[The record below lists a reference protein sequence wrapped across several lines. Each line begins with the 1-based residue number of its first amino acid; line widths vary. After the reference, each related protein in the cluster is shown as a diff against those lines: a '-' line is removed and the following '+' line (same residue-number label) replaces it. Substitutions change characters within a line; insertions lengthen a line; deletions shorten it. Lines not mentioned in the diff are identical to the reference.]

1 MEPDMTFPRRYL
13 LGALVILAAVVAPGA
28 AGASVAPGQ
37 LQPGFVPLAQRFGDP
52 TGNESATSVAVR
64 DDGRLVVAAFNDV
77 DLDRMIV
84 GLRADGQLDTSFSGD
99 GVWRMPSG
107 DDTIIRAVTTQAD
120 GKVVFAGDDAT
131 TNTMV
136 IGRLMKDG
144 ELDPTFGNG
153 DGLHVVTTTVGAAPR
168 IERVFVEPD
177 GKVTFAGT
185 TYVIGKARERVSG
198 KLTATG
204 LDDPAF
210 VGTPYLTVGGGGSG
224 DNDRLGGIVRMNDG
238 SYVMGDAHGTGMT
251 GIWKIGPNG
260 NWSMLKDINLVNTVD
275 EPVDVVAVDASHVAV
290 LVTGTPWNTALTMV
304 NTEATPALDTSF
316 GTNGIATPFASSMRG
331 EQILRQGDG
340 RLLVAGFD
348 GTHRT
353 IERLDATGTPD
364 ATFGVAGVVSLGGSS
379 QRSSSIK
386 LHHVAIET
394 DGSIVS
400 ASHVGA
406 PDTRV
411 VAVDRV
417 LGRVSRVRAAV
428 LTSVAAPYTNTAT
441 AITLRTINDGPDMT
455 GPATAAFAVA
465 SELRIDAVTGG
476 TCTLATPTSGSCLLA
491 PIAAG
496 ASRDVTLT
504 VRSATI
510 GTRAIS
516 LRVSGSFYD
525 DVTSDDESNLALAF
539 AAPPLKVTP
548 NAVSIK
554 GSAGGGPTPAGA
566 SGTPQHPVLPKM
578 ALRRIARLHGRVM
591 GCGRTVRGACRIARI
606 RRGHRTAA
614 LFLRAS
620 AYPLPGTDKRNVRV
634 TVQRKEHGR
643 FITRGGGTLG
653 LSIRGIIEFPLP
665 KEMRGAA
672 DTWRMRIFVAR
683 TSTSK
688 AARSAWFY
696 VRVA

>member
-1 MEPDMTFPRRYL
+1 MNFPRRYL

-52 TGNESATSVAVR
+52 SGLETATSVAVR
-64 DDGRLVVAAFNDV
+64 DDGRIVVSAFNDV
-77 DLDRMIV
+77 DLDRMII
-84 GLRADGQLDTSFSGD
+84 GLRADGQVDTSFSGD

-107 DDTIIRAVTTQAD
+107 DETIVRAVATQPD
-120 GKVVFAGDDAT
+120 GKVLFAGDDQT

-153 DGLHVVTTTVGAAPR
+153 DGLHVVTTYTGAAPR
-168 IERVFVEPD
+168 IERVFLEPD

-185 TYVIGKARERVSG
+185 MYVIGKARELVIG
-198 KLTATG
+198 KLTAAG

-210 VGTPYLTVGGGGSG
+210 VGTPYLTFGGGGSG

-260 NWSMLKDINLVNTVD
+260 NWSILKDINLVNTVD
-275 EPVDVVAVDASHVAV
+275 EPVDIAAVDATHVAV
-290 LVTGTPWNTALTMV
+290 LVTGTPWNSAMTMI

-316 GTNGIATPFASSMRG
+316 GTNGIATPFATSMRG
-331 EQILRQGDG
+331 EQLLRQSDG

-353 IERLDATGTPD
+353 IERLEANGTPD
-364 ATFGVAGVVSLGGSS
+364 GTFGTAGVVSLDGAS

-386 LHHVAIET
+386 LHHIAIET

-406 PDTRV
+406 PDARV

-428 LTSVAAPYTNTAT
+428 LTSVPAPYTNTAT

-455 GPATAAFAVA
+455 GPATAAFSVA
-465 SELRIDAVTGG
+465 SELKIDSVTGG
-476 TCTLATPTSGSCLLA
+476 TCTLATPTSGSCQLT
-491 PIAAG
+491 PIPAG
-496 ASRDVTLT
+496 RSRDVTLT

-516 LRVSGSFYD
+516 LRVAGAFYD

-539 AAPPLKVTP
+539 SAPPLKLTP
-548 NAVSIK
+548 NAVSVN
-554 GSAGGGPTPAGA
+554 GSAGGGATPPGA
-566 SGTPQHPVLPKM
+566 TGTPEHPVLPKM
-578 ALRRIARLHGRVM
+578 ALRRITKLNGRLM
-591 GCGRTVRGACRIARI
+591 ACGLTPRGACKIARI
-606 RRGHRTAA
+606 RAGHRTAA

-620 AYPLPGTDKRNVRV
+620 AYPLPGTDKRMVQV

-643 FITRGGGTLG
+643 FFTRGGGTLG
-653 LSIRGIIEFPLP
+653 LSVKGIIDFALP
-665 KEMRGAA
+665 KEMRGAP
-672 DTWRMRIFVAR
+672 DTWRMQIFVAK
-683 TSTSK
+683 TATSK

-696 VRVA
+696 VRVT